1 MEMEKVP
8 QAGYEIKGL
17 TISGFNRS
25 SLFKN
30 LLLPFKL
37 LKSFGEVASIF
48 RSFKPDAVLGVGGYS
63 TFPVLRYAQSKGIP
77 TFIHEANSFG
87 GKANQMLAKK
97 ATMIYTGPDGME
109 KFFPAERLLVTGN
122 PVRQVIVQSVGKIS
136 QSEALQSFQLQPG
149 KRTVLVVGGSLGAK
163 SINEAIASNLDA
175 FAAHNLQLIWQT
187 GKLFIDQARTLAS
200 GKPNVFVSDFISSME
215 MAYAAADVVVSRSG
229 AMAIAELC
237 LVQKP
242 TIFVPYPHAA
252 EDHQTANAMKLVR
265 QQAALLVKD
274 SEAAAQLMPALINL
288 AGDEHKQKDII
299 QHIRP
304 LGIADADERVATDM
318 LNKLAKR

>member
-109 KFFPAERLLVTGN
+109 KFFPVERLLVTGN

>member
-1 MEMEKVP
+1 MEKVP

-109 KFFPAERLLVTGN
+109 KFFPVERLLVTGN

>member
-1 MEMEKVP
+1 M
-8 QAGYEIKGL
+8 
-17 TISGFNRS
+17 
-25 SLFKN
+25 
-30 LLLPFKL
+30 
-37 LKSFGEVASIF
+37 
-48 RSFKPDAVLGVGGYS
+48 
-63 TFPVLRYAQSKGIP
+63 
-77 TFIHEANSFG
+77 
-87 GKANQMLAKK
+87 
-97 ATMIYTGPDGME
+97 
-109 KFFPAERLLVTGN
+109 
-122 PVRQVIVQSVGKIS
+122 
-136 QSEALQSFQLQPG
+136 
-149 KRTVLVVGGSLGAK
+149 VGGSLGAK

>member
-1 MEMEKVP
+1 MEKVP